1 MFVEEIDRMWHVK
14 NVKPAYLELGYMR
27 MSILQGDGVRRRVH
41 SSVEIQRVMSV
52 DIVLFR

>member
-41 SSVEIQRVMSV
+41 SSVEILRVMSV
-52 DIVLFR
+52 NVITS

>member
-1 MFVEEIDRMWHVK
+1 MLEEEVDRMWHVK

-41 SSVEIQRVMSV
+41 SSVEIPRVMSV
-52 DIVLFR
+52 DIVLSR